1 VLSRPSPLSS
11 IPSFDAGSEDL
22 ATITP
27 AVWRAVLARNDP
39 PRLFRFGAIPSRLE
53 EDDNGAPALRPL
65 TPARARHEMVR
76 SAHWF
81 KWAKRGGESVELASY
96 PSRAVVDDFL
106 ATPNSELPV
115 LTRIVQSPTFA
126 PDGTL
131 HREPGYNA
139 STKVFYHCGPGFE
152 VPTIAETPRADEVAN
167 AVQLLSQD
175 LLGDFPFVGAAEKA
189 TALAALILPFVRDM
203 IPGPTPIHLLE
214 KSTPG
219 TGATLLADCL
229 TFPALGRPLVAMTE
243 GRDEDEWRKRLLA
256 KLRGAPAAVN
266 IDNVRR
272 PLDSAALSSVLTA
285 YPLWEDRLLGM
296 SEIVGVP
303 VRCLWLV
310 TGNNPS
316 LSNEVARRT
325 IRCRLDAKTDR
336 PWLRTG
342 FRHPDIRAWMVQN
355 RGRLVGAILTIVR
368 AWLTRGRPEGKRI
381 LGMFE
386 AWSRVMGGLLEN
398 AGVPGFLE
406 KLDEFYEQTDPHGAC
421 WRAFVLLWWEKFAD
435 GEKGVADLW
444 PVAQEAG
451 LDLGDG
457 QERSQRTRLGKMLG
471 SNRDRVF
478 DLHTGAGPIRL
489 RVEKAGT
496 SQRAALW
503 TVRRL
508 K

>member
-1 VLSRPSPLSS
+1 MSALLDYLACVRSSKEGLGERDEGTGARVRHQLDPVLSRPSPLSS

-22 ATITP
+22 ATITS
-27 AVWRAVLARNDP
+27 AVWRTVLARNDP

-96 PSRAVVDDFL
+96 PSRAVVNDFL

-256 KLRGAPAAVN
+256 KLRAHQAAVN
-266 IDNVRR
+266 IDNVPPAARLR
-272 PLDSAALSSVLTA
+272 GPQQCAHGLSALGRPAPGHERDCRGAGSLPLAGNREQPKFVERSRSTNDPLPAGRQDGSTLAADRLSPSGYSPLDGAEPRPPGRSHPDHRARMAALEA
-285 YPLWEDRLLGM
+285 DRKA
-296 SEIVGVP
+296 S
-303 VRCLWLV
+303 
-310 TGNNPS
+310 
-316 LSNEVARRT
+316 
-325 IRCRLDAKTDR
+325 
-336 PWLRTG
+336 G
-342 FRHPDIRAWMVQN
+342 FS
-355 RGRLVGAILTIVR
+355 GCS
-368 AWLTRGRPEGKRI
+368 K
-381 LGMFE
+381 
-386 AWSRVMGGLLEN
+386 
-398 AGVPGFLE
+398 PG
-406 KLDEFYEQTDPHGAC
+406 PG
-421 WRAFVLLWWEKFAD
+421 
-435 GEKGVADLW
+435 
-444 PVAQEAG
+444 
-451 LDLGDG
+451 
-457 QERSQRTRLGKMLG
+457 
-471 SNRDRVF
+471 
-478 DLHTGAGPIRL
+478 
-489 RVEKAGT
+489 
-496 SQRAALW
+496 
-503 TVRRL
+503 
-508 K
+508 

>member
-1 VLSRPSPLSS
+1 
-11 IPSFDAGSEDL
+11 
-22 ATITP
+22 
-27 AVWRAVLARNDP
+27 
-39 PRLFRFGAIPSRLE
+39 
-53 EDDNGAPALRPL
+53 
-65 TPARARHEMVR
+65 MVR

-96 PSRAVVDDFL
+96 PSRAVVDDCL
-106 ATPNSELPV
+106 ATPNSDLPV

-139 STKVFYHCGPGFE
+139 STKVFFHCTPGFE
-152 VPTIAETPRADEVAN
+152 VPTIAETPGADEVAE
-167 AVQLLSQD
+167 AVDLLSQE

-229 TFPALGRPLVAMTE
+229 TFPALGRPLVSMTE

-256 KLRGAPAAVN
+256 KLRGAPVAIS
-266 IDNVRR
+266 IDNLRR

-368 AWLTRGRPEGKRI
+368 AWLTQGRPEGKRT

-386 AWSRVMGGLLEN
+386 AWSRVMGGILGN

-406 KLDEFYEQTDPHGAC
+406 KLEDFYEQADTQGTS
-421 WRAFVLLWWEKFAD
+421 WRAFVLLWWERFAD
-435 GEKGVADLW
+435 GDKGVADLW
-444 PVAQEAG
+444 PLAQEAG

-457 QERSQRTRLGKMLG
+457 QERGARIRLGKLLMQ
-471 SNRDRVF
+471 NRDRVF
-478 DLHTGAGPIRL
+478 ELDSKNGPIRL
-489 RVEKAGT
+489 RCQRGRTVN
-496 SQRAALW
+496 RAALW
-503 TVRRL
+503 SLDRL
-508 K
+508 E